1 MSATYILSN
10 NASNYQKFIIP
21 QADIIAGSYFLTTNL
36 AANEFWLL
44 TFATLRLINS
54 TTPYT
59 GFSRILL
66 RQSGGSNQGIVQ
78 TSFLPIPGTIESDYI
93 LTFGYNI
100 STGPTIFG
108 AYSSGPRYGIEFDG
122 LYISGDG
129 DFELNFYYQQIFV

>member
-10 NASNYQKFIIP
+10 NASNYQNFIIP
-21 QADIIAGSYFLTTNL
+21 QADIITGNYFLNTNL
-36 AANEFWLL
+36 AANEFWIL

-59 GFSRILL
+59 GFTDISL
-66 RQSGGSNQGIVQ
+66 RQSGGSYQGIIE
-78 TSFLPIPGTIESDYI
+78 TSILPNAGTIESNYI
-93 LTFGYNI
+93 LTFAYNVT
-100 STGPTIFG
+100 TGPTLFG
-108 AYSSGPRYGIEFDG
+108 AYSSGPRYAIRFNG